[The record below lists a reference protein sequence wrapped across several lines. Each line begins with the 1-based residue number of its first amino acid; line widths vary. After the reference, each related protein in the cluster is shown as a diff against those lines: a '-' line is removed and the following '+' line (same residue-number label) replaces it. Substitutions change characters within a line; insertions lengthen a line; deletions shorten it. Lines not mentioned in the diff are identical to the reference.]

1 MVKEPEFSDHFSSKG
16 RLLNTHHILASD
28 FKKESVAISTQG
40 QPLNSQSHT
49 SRAHRNEKEKKNS
62 LRLKFDLKSQFTHLC

>member
-28 FKKESVAISTQG
+28 FKKESVAISTQC
-40 QPLNSQSHT
+40 QSCNSQSRI
-49 SRAHRNEKEKKNS
+49 SRAHRNEMEKKW
-62 LRLKFDLKSQFTHLC
+62 SQTQI